1 LCGPPRS
8 DGRARGAQMAACDGE
23 LIREEAATEEVLML
37 EARAVSTS
45 LERLL
50 DVATETTILWGG
62 SDGGQEQRWA

>member
-1 LCGPPRS
+1 
-8 DGRARGAQMAACDGE
+8 MAACDGE